1 MIMDPTS
8 KTCSYYFPHARNHGS
23 GYMKDIT
30 TIVSRDDKEQMSSG
44 DGDHRAYA
52 SLSIHYMNMLS
63 LILES
68 QDNVLHCFSIFIF
81 EQKNKR

>member
-1 MIMDPTS
+1 MDPTS

-30 TIVSRDDKEQMSSG
+30 AIVSLDGKEHMSSG
-44 DGDHRAYA
+44 DGDHHAYA
-52 SLSIHYMNMLS
+52 SLSLHYMNIMS

-68 QDNVLHCFSIFIF
+68 QDNALHCFSTFIF
-81 EQKNKR
+81 EQKKKR